1 MATKE
6 HTSAE
11 DWARQEVGRLTKE
24 LEVERTARNALE
36 GRLAALETEMQRDER
51 EWRRTLQIG
60 AALSSSSSS
69 STLPPA
75 PIAASSAADPR
86 AATSNSEESNS
97 ASTLGAASAATAATA
112 AASNST
118 SAVPNSEVSRHMDGL
133 FPPMPTGGGD

>member
-11 DWARQEVGRLTKE
+11 DWARQEVERLTKE

-60 AALSSSSSS
+60 AALSSSSS
-69 STLPPA
+69 TLPPA

-97 ASTLGAASAATAATA
+97 ASTLVGAASAATAATA

>member
-11 DWARQEVGRLTKE
+11 DWARQEVERLTKE

-60 AALSSSSSS
+60 AALSSSSS

>member
-60 AALSSSSSS
+60 AALSSSSS